1 MGKESGSDEFLG
13 VFFSFDGEETGKTCF
28 VCRLPVLKPMTS
40 CCFEVTFASGPLMI
54 MIIRLRGLTLTVN
67 RRGEPR
73 AGRETTG

>member
-1 MGKESGSDEFLG
+1 
-13 VFFSFDGEETGKTCF
+13 
-28 VCRLPVLKPMTS
+28 
-40 CCFEVTFASGPLMI
+40 

>member
-1 MGKESGSDEFLG
+1 
-13 VFFSFDGEETGKTCF
+13 
-28 VCRLPVLKPMTS
+28 LPVLKPMSS

-73 AGRETTG
+73 AGRETTGWPFLLH